1 MNKNKIFAAAVAA
14 VAILSFS
21 CRKGAVV
28 YQYDMAEDGA
38 PSGRAMMR
46 EAKKIAPMAM
56 TASAEQNFKE
66 KAALDSASTNRE
78 VATGAFERKLIKRG
92 GISLEVDSIQETG
105 KAIEQWCKDFGGYV
119 ESSYTG
125 ETEGNITV
133 RVPSARF
140 DEAMNAAGSM
150 GAVKSKNISTEDV
163 SERFYDLQ
171 TRLEARKIMRAR
183 LQTYLSQAKDMK
195 DMLQIES
202 ELNRVV
208 SDIESMEGSMKR
220 LSGQINYS
228 TIDVSYCL
236 PYRTGSSGGFDWPD
250 FGEGFRYFISNIVD
264 FFAGLLKVLLYIVI
278 CGIPVLF
285 ILALLYWLLL
295 GKVGLLKKVIR
306 RLNGKSEK

>member
-1 MNKNKIFAAAVAA
+1 MNKNKIFAAVIAAA
-14 VAILSFS
+14 VMLSFS
-21 CRKGAVV
+21 CRKDAAV
-28 YQYDMAEDGA
+28 YQYEMAEDGA
-38 PSGRAMMR
+38 PSGRAMMMG
-46 EAKKIAPMAM
+46 AKKIAPMAM
-56 TASAEQNFKE
+56 AASEERAYNE
-66 KAALDSASTNRE
+66 AAMPDSSSADRE
-78 VATGAFERKLIKRG
+78 VSTGAFERKLIKRG

-125 ETEGNITV
+125 ETDGNITV
-133 RVPSARF
+133 RVPSAHF

-220 LSGQINYS
+220 LSGQIDYS
-228 TIDVSYCL
+228 TIDVSYRL

-250 FGEGFRYFISNIVD
+250 LGEGFRYFISNIVD
-264 FFAGLLKVLLYIVI
+264 FFAGLVKVLLYIVI
-278 CGIPVLF
+278 CGIPVLC

-295 GKVGLLKKVIR
+295 GKLGLLKKLIR